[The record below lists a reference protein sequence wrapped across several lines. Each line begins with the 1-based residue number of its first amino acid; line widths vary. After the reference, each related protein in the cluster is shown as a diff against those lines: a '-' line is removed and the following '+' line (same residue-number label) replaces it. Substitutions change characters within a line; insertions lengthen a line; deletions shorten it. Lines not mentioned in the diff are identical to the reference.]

1 MKRIFIAVKI
11 VAEETMQSIILSLRS
26 SLTNESIKWVE
37 LENIHITLAFLGD
50 TEEDKIKIISS
61 MLQENCSGLGD
72 FEIILKGAGIFKNS
86 RKPGAIWIGIQSSD
100 NLQRLNDRIKSGLK
114 NKGFDIEDRPF
125 KPHLTIGRV
134 KSLKP
139 QTDIKNMLEKYSD
152 IEIQKVR
159 VKEVILFESILKPSG
174 PLYKPISV
182 IKL

>member
-11 VAEETMQSIILSLRS
+11 NAEETLKNIFLSLRS
-26 SLTNESIKWVE
+26 SLTHDSIKWVE
-37 LENIHITLAFLGD
+37 QENIHITLAFLGD
-50 TEEDKIKIISS
+50 TEESKIKIISS
-61 MLQENCSGLGD
+61 LLQENCSGSGE
-72 FEIILKGAGIFKNS
+72 FEFILKGAGIFKNF
-86 RKPGAIWIGIQSSD
+86 REPRAIWIGIQSSD

-114 NKGFDIEDRPF
+114 NKGFETDKRPF

-139 QTDIKNMLEKYSD
+139 QTDLKNVLEKCSD